1 MSVDNGAGV
10 AVMSAQK
17 MPAAKMGHT
26 PCYQTNG
33 KNTVS
38 KDRIAHAQ
46 LGQDINMTGSNAAP
60 HLQPSRM
67 FPASLTHY
75 SMIRIA

>member
-1 MSVDNGAGV
+1 MSVDYGVGV

-33 KNTVS
+33 KNTIS
-38 KDRIAHAQ
+38 K
-46 LGQDINMTGSNAAP
+46 TG
-60 HLQPSRM
+60 
-67 FPASLTHY
+67 
-75 SMIRIA
+75 